1 MPTPLRHPPH
11 VDELIAVAQRQ
22 LEGLT
27 SAQAR
32 SELTF
37 LIGWLNEASAKVYAE
52 RDRQANLPVPTPAG
66 DLIPGSVV
74 NIKARSEYSAP
85 RTIKGAVVSRN
96 HGLTTFDPS
105 TPAEVRLERGGQSLR
120 VKQRDIAEI
129 VVVRPPL
136 APVHGG

>member
-11 VDELIAVAQRQ
+11 VDELLAIAAVQ
-22 LEGLT
+22 GG
-27 SAQAR
+27 QAE
-32 SELTF
+32 STYL
-37 LIGWLNEASAKVYAE
+37 WLLDPRNSAKVYAE

>member
-11 VDELIAVAQRQ
+11 VDELLAIAA
-22 LEGLT
+22 
-27 SAQAR
+27 SAAGR
-32 SELTF
+32 VRPAPADVPDRL
-37 LIGWLNEASAKVYAE
+37 LNEASDAVYAE
-52 RDRQANLPVPTPAG
+52 RDRKANLPIPTKAG
-66 DLIPGSVV
+66 YLIPGSTVV
-74 NIKARSEYSAP
+74 NIKARQVTTAQK

-96 HGLTTFDPS
+96 PASRIWVDPS